1 MAIQINDL
9 PEITINGEKMEDY
22 VFTDMILNKELLKPN
37 EFRFTMRKKD
47 LSKTASDIAFEL
59 CDKLLGAKV
68 ECKVKTLRRNEEQ
81 EEVGEELAFT
91 GLIFNANTQR
101 EIMGK
106 GMVVNCVAYSP
117 DYLLIDSPN
126 YNFFEE
132 KNLKEIID
140 EIVAEELSQ
149 DDSRRFRDCGRLQ
162 RSVGSGGHP
171 QDGRGYPLHRPV

>member
-59 CDKLLGAKV
+59 CEKLLGAEV

-117 DYLLIDSPN
+117 DHLLIDSPD

-132 KNLKEIID
+132 KNLKEI
-140 EIVAEELSQ
+140 
-149 DDSRRFRDCGRLQ
+149 GRAH
-162 RSVGSGGHP
+162 V
-171 QDGRGYPLHRPV
+171 